1 MANLFRAFFFKLK
14 KDLTFRIALI
24 IGIAM
29 AIFMTLA
36 FLIIDIMGWV
46 GSDEP
51 FKATYC
57 AGQNL
62 LINTLNPAQN
72 FGLVVPILL
81 TVFTVAEYN
90 NGIIRNK
97 IIAGNSKTKIYFSIL
112 LSSLVFTFCLVT
124 AYIGLCV
131 ALSSM
136 IGGFNVNGHIF
147 STSNVISAI
156 STLIG
161 NTHTNGEFY
170 LKLIITG
177 VLVYIFVT
185 AMTVFFATLFR
196 SMGPCIPIVIVLLII
211 MSSETMIANVWAMS
225 ADEQDHVADIMVML
239 SRWLNPL
246 FGLDSYGTK
255 QIAEQEAVYVIE
267 NEHFM
272 IHAASNFLYIT
283 AFTLGG
289 WAIFRKR
296 DVK

>member
-1 MANLFRAFFFKLK
+1 MGNLFRAFFFKLK
-14 KDLTFRIALI
+14 KDLTFRIALF

-29 AIFMTLA
+29 AVFTTLG
-36 FLIIDIMGWV
+36 FLLIDIFSWA

-51 FKATYC
+51 FKATFC
-57 AGQNL
+57 SGNNL
-62 LINTLNPAQN
+62 LVNTLNPAQN

-131 ALSSM
+131 GLSSI
-136 IGGFNVNGHIF
+136 IGGFQVNGNIF
-147 STSNVISAI
+147 STNNIVTTIS
-156 STLIG
+156 SLF
-161 NTHTNGEFY
+161 NNLRTNGEFY
-170 LKLIITG
+170 LKLVVTG
-177 VLVYIFVT
+177 IFVYIFVT
-185 AMTVFFATLFR
+185 SMTVFFATLFR
-196 SMGPCIPIVIVLLII
+196 SMGPCIPIIIVLLIF
-211 MSSETMIANVWAMS
+211 MSSATMIVQIFSLENSSDV
-225 ADEQDHVADIMVML
+225 VAKTMVEV

-246 FGLDSYGTK
+246 YGLDAFDIIQVGENEGIY
-255 QIAEQEAVYVIE
+255 AIE
-267 NEHFM
+267 NMHF
-272 IHAASNFLYIT
+272 AAHIGCNCIYIA

>member
-1 MANLFRAFFFKLK
+1 MGNLFRAFFFKLK
-14 KDLTFRIALI
+14 KDLTFRIALF

-29 AIFMTLA
+29 AVFTTLG
-36 FLIIDIMGWV
+36 FLLIDIIGWA

-51 FKATYC
+51 FKATFC
-57 AGQNL
+57 SGNNL
-62 LINTLNPAQN
+62 LVNTLNPAQN

-131 ALSSM
+131 GISSI
-136 IGGFNVNGHIF
+136 IGGFQVNGNIF
-147 STSNVISAI
+147 STSNVITAI
-156 STLIG
+156 SSLF
-161 NTHTNGEFY
+161 NNVHTNGEFY
-170 LKLIITG
+170 LKLVVTG
-177 VLVYIFVT
+177 IFVYIFVT
-185 AMTVFFATLFR
+185 SMTVFFATLFR
-196 SMGPCIPIVIVLLII
+196 SMGPCIPIIIVLLIF
-211 MSSETMIANVWAMS
+211 MSSATMIVQIFSLENSSEV
-225 ADEQDHVADIMVML
+225 VAKTMVEV

-246 FGLDSYGTK
+246 FGLDAFDTIKVG
-255 QIAEQEAVYVIE
+255 ENEGVYAIE
-267 NEHFM
+267 NMHF
-272 IHAASNFLYIT
+272 AAHVACNCIYIA

>member
-1 MANLFRAFFFKLK
+1 MGNLFRAFFYKLR
-14 KDLTFRIALI
+14 KDLTFRIALF
-24 IGIAM
+24 IGIGM
-29 AIFMTLA
+29 AVFMTLA
-36 FLIIDIMGWV
+36 FLLIDIMSWA

-57 AGQNL
+57 AGHNL
-62 LINTLNPAQN
+62 LVNTLNPAQN

-81 TVFTVAEYN
+81 TVFTVSEYN

-112 LSSLVFTFCLVT
+112 LSSLVFTFCIVT

-131 ALSSM
+131 GLSSI
-136 IGGFNVNGHIF
+136 IGGFNVNGNIF
-147 STSNVISAI
+147 ATNNIFSAI

-170 LKLIITG
+170 LKLIVTG
-177 VLVYIFVT
+177 IFVYIFVT
-185 AMTVFFATLFR
+185 SMTVFFATLFR
-196 SMGPCIPIVIVLLII
+196 SMGPCIPIMIVLLIV
-211 MSSETMIANVWAMS
+211 MSSATMIVGIFSMS
-225 ADEQDHVADIMVML
+225 NPEETTAKVMVAL
-239 SRWLNPL
+239 SRWANPL
-246 FGLDSYGTK
+246 YGLDAYDTV
-255 QIAEQEAVYVIE
+255 QIGEQEAIYAIA
-267 NEHFM
+267 NEDFATH
-272 IHAASNFLYIT
+272 IACNCIYIT

>member
-1 MANLFRAFFFKLK
+1 MGNLFRAFFFKLK
-14 KDLTFRIALI
+14 KDLTFRIALF

-29 AIFMTLA
+29 AVFTTLG
-36 FLIIDIMGWV
+36 FLLIDIMSWA

-51 FKATYC
+51 FKATFC
-57 AGQNL
+57 SGNNL
-62 LINTLNPAQN
+62 LVNTLNPAQN

-131 ALSSM
+131 GLSSI
-136 IGGFNVNGHIF
+136 IGGFQVNGNIF
-147 STSNVISAI
+147 STNNIVTTIS
-156 STLIG
+156 SLF
-161 NTHTNGEFY
+161 NNLHTNGEFY
-170 LKLIITG
+170 LKLVVTG
-177 VLVYIFVT
+177 IFVYIFVT
-185 AMTVFFATLFR
+185 SMTVFFATLFR
-196 SMGPCIPIVIVLLII
+196 SMGPCIPIIIVLLIF
-211 MSSETMIANVWAMS
+211 MSSATMIVQIFSLENSSEV
-225 ADEQDHVADIMVML
+225 VAKTMVEV

-246 FGLDSYGTK
+246 FGLDAFDIIKVGENEGIY
-255 QIAEQEAVYVIE
+255 AIE
-267 NEHFM
+267 NMHF
-272 IHAASNFLYIT
+272 ASHIGCNCIYIA

>member
-1 MANLFRAFFFKLK
+1 MGNLFRAFFFKLK

-36 FLIIDIMGWV
+36 FLFMDIMTWA

-51 FKATYC
+51 FKAVYC

-81 TVFTVAEYN
+81 TVFTVSEYN

-97 IIAGNSKTKIYFSIL
+97 IITGNSKTKIYFSIL

-131 ALSSM
+131 GLSSI
-136 IGGFNVNGHIF
+136 IGGFDVNGQIF
-147 STSNVISAI
+147 STTNIISAI
-156 STLIG
+156 SSLFAK
-161 NTHTNGEFY
+161 THTNGEFY
-170 LKLIITG
+170 LKLVVTG
-177 VLVYIFVT
+177 ILVYVFVT

-211 MSSETMIANVWAMS
+211 MSSETMIASIWSLS
-225 ADEQDHVADIMVML
+225 ANEQDQVADTVILL

-246 FGLDSYGTK
+246 FGLDTFSVK
-255 QIAEQEAVYVIE
+255 QIAENEGLYVIE
-267 NEHFM
+267 NEHLA
-272 IHAASNFLYIT
+272 IHAACNCIYIA

-289 WAIFRKR
+289 WALFRKR
-296 DVK
+296 DIK